1 MSSRQ
6 PKLQPQGPD
15 AARPDAHK
23 ASHHRSAAARA
34 TVFAALGDETRLA
47 LLGRLWSG
55 QRCSISQL
63 TDGTS
68 LTRQAITKHV
78 HVLERARMVHVTR
91 SGRESLVA
99 FNPQPV
105 LDMKDFLETV
115 SRHWDAALNR
125 LKTFVENTPDE
136 SSPDIK

>member
-1 MSSRQ
+1 MSTRL
-6 PKLQPQGPD
+6 PKSQSHGPD
-15 AARPDAHK
+15 APRLEPHK
-23 ASHHRSAAARA
+23 SSYVRTAAARA

-63 TDGTS
+63 TEGTR
-68 LTRQAITKHV
+68 LTRQAVTKHL

-91 SGRESLVA
+91 SGRESLIA

-105 LDMKDFLETV
+105 LEMKDFLETV
-115 SRHWDAALNR
+115 SHQWDAALHR
-125 LKTFVENTPDE
+125 LKAFVETNPD
-136 SSPDIK
+136 

>member
-6 PKLQPQGPD
+6 PKSQSHG
-15 AARPDAHK
+15 AAAGRPDPHK
-23 ASHHRSAAARA
+23 SSHARSAAARA
-34 TVFAALGDETRLA
+34 NVFAALGDETRLT

-63 TDGTS
+63 TEGTR
-68 LTRQAITKHV
+68 LTRQAVTKHL
-78 HVLERARMVHVTR
+78 HVLERAHMVRVTR

-115 SRHWDAALNR
+115 SQQWDAALHR
-125 LKTFVENTPDE
+125 LKTFVENNPD
-136 SSPDIK
+136 